1 MASDR
6 ADRRIVRSRKHFPPY
21 SGAATLLAFARNP
34 RNLAGLSK
42 WVIYTSVA
50 RTHHSRMA
58 VSLSPSLG
66 NIKGLFVVLGF
77 LIGMTA
83 VPVSARAQDAPGPE
97 PDSGG
102 LSTSPAFAELHLD
115 ERLFE
120 KLFVPETPPRFDI
133 ARHPVPAFGSPHQ
146 TEQTPDLP
154 EHTGFKALF
163 FDTASDFAAFPR
175 RPSTWVILAIGGAG
189 AAIAHPFDD
198 EANAHLVGSDAVGK
212 FFAPG
217 KYIGAMYTQV
227 GMAVGF
233 YVAGRYLMPHA
244 AGAPKTNKVAH
255 IGFDMLR
262 SLIVSQTFTQAM
274 KQSIRRDRPTGECC
288 AFPSGHSSAAFATA
302 SALERH
308 FGYRGAWPTFVVA
321 TYVAM
326 SRMHDNRHYLS
337 DVVFGGAL
345 GIASGWTVVGRH
357 GRSNFA
363 MTPVPVRGGVM
374 LALTYRGREQRFQ
387 N

>member
-1 MASDR
+1 MA
-6 ADRRIVRSRKHFPPY
+6 
-21 SGAATLLAFARNP
+21 L
-34 RNLAGLSK
+34 
-42 WVIYTSVA
+42 
-50 RTHHSRMA
+50 
-58 VSLSPSLG
+58 SLS
-66 NIKGLFVVLGF
+66 LFSRLQNVKQFCVAVGF
-77 LIGMTA
+77 LVGFSA
-83 VPVSARAQDAPGPE
+83 FPVSARAQEPSAFE

-102 LSTSPAFAELHLD
+102 PSTSRVFSELQLN
-115 ERLFE
+115 E
-120 KLFVPETPPRFDI
+120 KLFQELFGSEEHPRLDIGPNASRFGLPQEPTETPSL
-133 ARHPVPAFGSPHQ
+133 PA
-146 TEQTPDLP
+146 
-154 EHTGFKALF
+154 HTGFKALV

-233 YVAGRYLMPHA
+233 YAVGRYVMPHA
-244 AGAPKTNKVAH
+244 EGAPKTNKVSH
-255 IGFDMLR
+255 VGFDMLR
-262 SLIVSQTFTQAM
+262 SLIVSQTMTQAM
-274 KQSIRRDRPTGECC
+274 KQSIRRARPTGECC

-302 SALERH
+302 STLERH

-357 GRSNFA
+357 GRSTFA
-363 MTPVPVRGGVM
+363 LTPVPVRGGMMV
-374 LALTYRGREQRFQ
+374 ALTRNGR
-387 N
+387 

>member
-1 MASDR
+1 MRYARAIIGAMAIRLSAR
-6 ADRRIVRSRKHFPPY
+6 LQKVKCFCVVFSF
-21 SGAATLLAFARNP
+21 LLGVTAF
-34 RNLAGLSK
+34 
-42 WVIYTSVA
+42 
-50 RTHHSRMA
+50 
-58 VSLSPSLG
+58 
-66 NIKGLFVVLGF
+66 
-77 LIGMTA
+77 
-83 VPVSARAQDAPGPE
+83 PVSARAEDRPGPQ
-97 PDSGG
+97 PDSGDSSASAA
-102 LSTSPAFAELHLD
+102 LAELQLN
-115 ERLFE
+115 ERLFQ
-120 KLFVPETPPRFDI
+120 KLFVAETVSETHPQLDI
-133 ARHPVPAFGSPHQ
+133 TRDAMSAVGSLPQ
-146 TEQTPDLP
+146 TEEKPELP
-154 EHTGFKALF
+154 AHTGFKALL

-233 YVAGRYLMPHA
+233 YTIGRYVMPHA
-244 AGAPKTNKVAH
+244 DGAPKTNKVSH

-262 SLIVSQTFTQAM
+262 SLIVSQTMTQAM
-274 KQSIRRDRPTGECC
+274 KQSIRRSRPTGECC

-302 SALERH
+302 STLERH

-326 SRMHDNRHYLS
+326 SRMHDNRHFLS

-345 GIASGWTVVGRH
+345 GIASGWSVVGRH

-374 LALTYRGREQRFQ
+374 LALTYTGHEKRSRF
-387 N
+387 

>member
-1 MASDR
+1 
-6 ADRRIVRSRKHFPPY
+6 
-21 SGAATLLAFARNP
+21 
-34 RNLAGLSK
+34 
-42 WVIYTSVA
+42 
-50 RTHHSRMA
+50 MA
-58 VSLSPSLG
+58 VSLLPSLRH
-66 NIKGLFVVLGF
+66 IKDWCLVLVVL
-77 LIGMTA
+77 TA
-83 VPVSARAQDAPGPE
+83 VPVSARAHDGPAPQA
-97 PDSGG
+97 DSGG
-102 LSTSPAFAELHLD
+102 SPTSQASAELQLN
-115 ERLFE
+115 ERLFQDLFASE
-120 KLFVPETPPRFDI
+120 KVSET
-133 ARHPVPAFGSPHQ
+133 HPQLEINRDAVSAFGFSRQ
-146 TEQTPDLP
+146 TERKPELP
-154 EHTGFKALF
+154 AHTGFKALL

-233 YVAGRYLMPHA
+233 YTIGRYVMPHA
-244 AGAPKTNKVAH
+244 EGAPKTNKVSH
-255 IGFDMLR
+255 VGFDMLR
-262 SLIVSQTFTQAM
+262 SLIVSQTMTQAM
-274 KQSIRRDRPTGECC
+274 KQSIRRARPTGECC

-302 SALERH
+302 STLERH

-326 SRMHDNRHYLS
+326 SRMHDNRHFLS

-357 GRSNFA
+357 GRSTFA
-363 MTPVPVRGGVM
+363 LTPVPVRGGMMV
-374 LALTYRGREQRFQ
+374 ALTRTGR
-387 N
+387 